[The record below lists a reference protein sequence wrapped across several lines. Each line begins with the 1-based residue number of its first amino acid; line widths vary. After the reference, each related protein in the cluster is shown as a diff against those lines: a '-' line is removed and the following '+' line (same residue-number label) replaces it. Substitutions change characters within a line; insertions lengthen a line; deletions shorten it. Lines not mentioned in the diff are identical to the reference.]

1 MECNHGHF
9 TFDSIQYP
17 VQTLELASSIFRP
30 KRATA
35 AHSLAN
41 RKQFWGKMI
50 SPSLTFYLRNKICL
64 LIGQDIFPSSSP
76 SLSLCRLACGC
87 PFRLLPR
94 CVAGRPVIVT
104 VCFRQGFVILCCQ
117 VEHAHWQ
124 LPTVCRFQL
133 VGSVQF
139 SSVGLSWAELS
150 WVQFGWWGWRWSLD
164 LSV

>member
-76 SLSLCRLACGC
+76 SISLSLSL
-87 PFRLLPR
+87 F
-94 CVAGRPVIVT
+94 VGRPAVVLFAFCP
-104 VCFRQGFVILCCQ
+104 VALLAVL
-117 VEHAHWQ
+117 
-124 LPTVCRFQL
+124 
-133 VGSVQF
+133 
-139 SSVGLSWAELS
+139 SSLLSA
-150 WVQFGWWGWRWSLD
+150 FGRD
-164 LSV
+164 L